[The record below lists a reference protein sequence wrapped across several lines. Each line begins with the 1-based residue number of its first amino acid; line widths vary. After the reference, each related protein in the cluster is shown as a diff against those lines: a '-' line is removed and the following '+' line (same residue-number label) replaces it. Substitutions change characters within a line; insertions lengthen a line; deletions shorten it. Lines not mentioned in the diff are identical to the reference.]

1 MAARKKKGILDSI
14 DDDLGDL
21 LKDDEPTPIRARK
34 PSPMN
39 SAFPNK
45 PHSRITSSTHKSSPL
60 DDTFF
65 SQLAKE
71 AGEESDVSEAD
82 PQALLDAMKDMD
94 ELDAE
99 IFGGRRLKSAPANDS
114 GMSRSTG
121 LELKPE
127 EKAIENKRGHS
138 APESERK
145 IISSPAARPYKK
157 FSLEEDAQLQ
167 APLERTDLND
177 PLAGILS
184 DEDDDI
190 DKKIKGRGS
199 KTTEKPKSA
208 PESVPIKSSDNLPI
222 SPAKPS
228 PATPKKDDFNFGE
241 ETDDLMDALG
251 FENSPERNRAKESSA
266 PPPARSRLD
275 ELMGRGTA
283 AKLLERPT
291 TGERKEFK
299 LDPKYQKQ
307 PENQKMPDD
316 DFNFGSYQPTV
327 TATYSPEGRPSRRAS
342 VRFSADGNDNLKSEG
357 RSRSSTPATTS
368 PARGEKGGADW
379 LGLKDDDAGIAD
391 LAPSLPVRDPPR
403 SAGVTPSSGGRPTSG
418 NKIMDKPTNQPR
430 SGLQEAVSV
439 VQDDDDG
446 WLASALSQKKAQKQ
460 EMEEKSKSQVREGIL
475 IGSSP
480 AAIPPPNLQQ
490 STINK
495 SMKEDGMVNA
505 DISGSPK
512 RVSTFVAPK
521 QEETIQTAFTTPSQE
536 HRTARTSQTVVSRAV
551 ERRARDGDV
560 DFNGD
565 FLQSQNRVM
574 DLEAQVRKL
583 QLEKDQQ
590 NLILE
595 TLRERHQEDME
606 LIEST
611 HRSRLKLVEDSA
623 RQREE
628 RLRLENQELSAQYLS
643 RCQSTETEKAE
654 LLGQYQKK
662 LTEFQQE
669 KEQELERIRELQ
681 RVSVQEMCRDHEEQL
696 QRLKR
701 LKEQEIDA
709 VTSASS
715 HTRSLNTVI
724 EQMESFSYKLSDL
737 SHRVESTQQTTSQE
751 LETGARQREGQLRAL
766 QEQLSHQQKDMEQE
780 RNRLRMVIT
789 NMETRLT
796 EQSRLLEQ
804 ERWRVTSEQVKVES
818 LQRSLEEQRRVMTQQ
833 MAIEREE
840 LERAKSTLLE
850 EQQSVMSR
858 CAEER
863 RKLAAEWSDFHNQQ
877 KLSKERAEKEANR
890 AIMAE
895 TQREGVII
903 NLAKEQADLKIKAS
917 ELLNKDEQ
925 LVIAREAM
933 EKERQDLRLE
943 KERINASALRVRQ
956 RAEEIES
963 MSKLASQR
971 YEEGEKALA
980 EAHKVESEHQGRLRA
995 IQQKL
1000 EILRQQEEHIHQ
1012 ERLSLAQQR
1021 RQLTQLRQ
1029 ELPTASVLLTA
1040 RLPEPALMAQNV
1052 KPTARAVGIPAA
1064 LQENSKPQITEF
1076 HAKLAMLKMS
1086 AQQDRDFLEEEQL
1099 FLETLGKPNLPWS
1112 QAV

>member
-1 MAARKKKGILDSI
+1 MASRKKKGILDSI

-21 LKDDEPTPIRARK
+21 LRDDEPSPIRARK
-34 PSPMN
+34 ASPIN
-39 SAFPNK
+39 PAFPSK
-45 PHSRITSSTHKSSPL
+45 PHSRITSSAHKSSPL

-99 IFGGRRLKSAPANDS
+99 IFGGRKLKSAPAKDS
-114 GMSRSTG
+114 RMSRSAG
-121 LELKPE
+121 LELKPQE
-127 EKAIENKRGHS
+127 NPIENKRGHS

-145 IISSPAARPYKK
+145 ITSSPAARPYKK
-157 FSLEEDAQLQ
+157 FSLEEDAQLSE

-184 DEDDDI
+184 DEDDLV
-190 DKKIKGRGS
+190 DKKIKPRGS
-199 KTTEKPKSA
+199 TATEKPKSA
-208 PESVPIKSSDNLPI
+208 PESAPTKSADNLPI

-228 PATPKKDDFNFGE
+228 LTTLKKDEFNFGE

-251 FENSPERNRAKESSA
+251 FDNSPERTRVKESSA
-266 PPPARSRLD
+266 PPPARSKLD
-275 ELMGRGTA
+275 ELLGRGTA
-283 AKLLERPT
+283 AKLLERPP

-307 PENQKMPDD
+307 QENQNTPDD
-316 DFNFGSYQPTV
+316 ADINFGSYQPTV
-327 TATYSPEGRPSRRAS
+327 NSPEGRPSRRPS
-342 VRFSADGNDNLKSEG
+342 VRFSADGSDNFKSEG
-357 RSRSSTPATTS
+357 RSRSSTPATRS
-368 PARGEKGGADW
+368 PARGERGGADW
-379 LGLKDDDAGIAD
+379 LGLKDDDID
-391 LAPSLPVRDPPR
+391 VPDFTPSLPVRDPPR
-403 SAGVTPSSGGRPTSG
+403 SAGVTPSSAGRPTSG
-418 NKIMDKPTNQPR
+418 NKIADKPINQTR
-430 SGLQEAVSV
+430 SGLQEAASV
-439 VQDDDDG
+439 AQEDDG
-446 WLASALSQKKAQKQ
+446 WLTSALSQKKAQKQ
-460 EMEEKSKSQVREGIL
+460 EMEEKSKSQARQEDVT
-475 IGSSP
+475 GSSP
-480 AAIPPPNLQQ
+480 AVFSQTSSQESAV
-490 STINK
+490 NK
-495 SMKEDGMVNA
+495 GTRETGMVVA
-505 DISGSPK
+505 EVSGSPK
-512 RVSTFVAPK
+512 KVSTFVAPK
-521 QEETIQTAFTTPSQE
+521 QEETIQTAVTGPSQE
-536 HRTARTSQTVVSRAV
+536 HGTARTLQTVVSRPL
-551 ERRARDGDV
+551 ERKARDGDR
-560 DFNGD
+560 DLHGD
-565 FLQSQNRVM
+565 PLQAQNRVM

-583 QLEKDQQ
+583 QLERDQQ
-590 NLILE
+590 NLLLE

-606 LIEST
+606 LIENA

-654 LLGQYQKK
+654 LLAQYQKK

-669 KEQELERIRELQ
+669 KELELERIRELQ
-681 RVSVQEMCRDHEEQL
+681 RVFVQEMCRDHEEQL

-701 LKEQEIDA
+701 LKDQEIDA

-724 EQMESFSYKLSDL
+724 EQMESFSHKLSDL
-737 SHRVESTQQTTSQE
+737 SHRVESTQQTTSHE

-766 QEQLSHQQKDMEQE
+766 QEQLSRQQKDMEQE
-780 RNRLRMVIT
+780 RNSLRMVIT
-789 NMETRLT
+789 NMETRLI

-804 ERWRVTSEQVKVES
+804 ERWRVTSEQAKVES
-818 LQRSLEEQRRVMTQQ
+818 LQRSLEEQRRVVTQQ

-840 LERAKSTLLE
+840 LERAKSALLE

-858 CAEER
+858 CTEER
-863 RKLAAEWSDFHNQQ
+863 RKLAAEWSDFHTQQ

-890 AIMAE
+890 VIVAE
-895 TQREGVII
+895 TQREGAII
-903 NLAKEQADLKIKAS
+903 NLAKEQAELKIKAS
-917 ELLNKDEQ
+917 ELLNKEEQ
-925 LVIAREAM
+925 LFLAREAM

-943 KERINASALRVRQ
+943 KERVNASALRVRQ

-971 YEEGEKALA
+971 YEEGEKALE
-980 EAHKVESEHQGRLRA
+980 EACKIESEHQGRLRA

-1021 RQLTQLRQ
+1021 RQLNQLQQ
-1029 ELPTASVLLTA
+1029 ELPTASVLFPA
-1040 RLPEPALMAQNV
+1040 RPPEPPLMAQNG
-1052 KPTARAVGIPAA
+1052 KFTAKAIGIPAA
-1064 LQENSKPQITEF
+1064 LQETSKPQVTEF
-1076 HAKLAMLKMS
+1076 HAKLALLKMS
-1086 AQQDRDFLEEEQL
+1086 AQQDRDFLEEEQA
-1099 FLETLGKPNLPWS
+1099 FLETLRKPNLPWS